1 MIEINKLHI
10 VYILYN
16 YILTIGDLQ
25 ILQKIR
31 FLHIVTIFEFYI
43 LKNLV
48 KQYLCHI
55 LFTYPSETITLW

>member
-48 KQYLCHI
+48 KQ
-55 LFTYPSETITLW
+55 